1 MKNTMT
7 AQEKQLKLLEM
18 VGDHMARHVEEHSPV
33 TLDFRPMLLYFEI
46 GGTKNT
52 GMLKVAR
59 DAAQKDSLQ
68 LRLQLGV
75 LRKGTDRL
83 YSNFLPAA
91 DAQETIRKLR
101 DPAVHTQWLEQIKQL
116 SDSVDDYWD

>member
-1 MKNTMT
+1 MT
-7 AQEKQLKLLEM
+7 NQEKQHKL
-18 VGDHMARHVEEHSPV
+18 VGALGDYIARYVEENSPV
-33 TLDFRPMLLYFEI
+33 TRAFQPLGLTIEVC
-46 GGTKNT
+46 GTENLA
-52 GMLKVAR
+52 MLKIAR
-59 DAAQKDSLQ
+59 DAAQNDSLQ

-91 DAQETIRKLR
+91 DAQETIRQLR
-101 DPAVHTQWLEQIKQL
+101 DPVVHARWLEQIKQL